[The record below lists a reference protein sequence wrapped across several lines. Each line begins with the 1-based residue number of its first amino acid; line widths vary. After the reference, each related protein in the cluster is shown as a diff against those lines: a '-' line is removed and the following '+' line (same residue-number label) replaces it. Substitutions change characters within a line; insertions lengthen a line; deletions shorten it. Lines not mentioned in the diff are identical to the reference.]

1 VVTKRSSDVVV
12 CPPLARTGSDWR
24 AVLREGMRAHQ
35 HGDLVAAESSY
46 REVLELYVAQPD
58 ALHYLGVLCHQRGR
72 SDEGVRLILAALQ
85 ITPRHPD
92 AHNNLGNIHKECGRL
107 ADAEACYRR
116 ALQCGPQH
124 YQALGNLGVVLEAQ
138 ERPKEALVVYNQLVQ
153 EAPQLARGHYL
164 LGLYLRDHA
173 QAVEDLERAVECFR
187 TAFACD
193 DSAVHAL
200 AALSTSLYLLNRIDA
215 AADVYREWLE
225 RDPDNPVPRHMLA
238 ACHGTA
244 APPRADDDYVREV
257 FDRFADSFDQQLLQ
271 NLDYRAPQILAEALR
286 VVLPPPDATLDV
298 LDAGCGTGLC
308 APLLRPYARRLV
320 GVDLSP
326 GMVEKARQRGGYDE
340 LVVAELTAWLQ
351 AQRPA
356 WDVLLSADTLVY
368 FGELQPVLNAVC
380 AALRPGGWAAFTLE
394 AMVGDEDRTELASS
408 GRYRHTRPYVE
419 RVLRQAGFVD
429 VRIETD
435 TLRKE
440 FGSAVMGWVVLAQR
454 PGAAMT

>member
-1 VVTKRSSDVVV
+1 MTTHYSDVVIV
-12 CPPLARTGSDWR
+12 PPVAGTGADWR
-24 AVLREGMRAHQ
+24 AALREGMQAHQ
-35 HGDLVAAESSY
+35 RGDLVTAESLY
-46 REVLELYVAQPD
+46 GKVLDIHVAQPD
-58 ALHYLGVLCHQRGR
+58 ALHYLGVLYHQRGR
-72 SDEGVRLILAALQ
+72 SDEGVELIRTALQ

-92 AHNNLGNIHKECGRL
+92 AHNNLGNIHKECGRF
-107 ADAEACYRR
+107 AEAEACYRR
-116 ALQCGPQH
+116 ALECGPQH
-124 YQALGNLGVVLEAQ
+124 YEALGNLGVVLEAQ
-138 ERPKEALVVYNQLVQ
+138 ERPEEALVAYKQLVQ
-153 EAPQLARGHYL
+153 QAPHLARGHYL

-187 TAFACD
+187 TAFARD
-193 DSAVHAL
+193 ESAVHAL
-200 AALSTSLYLLNRIDA
+200 AALSVSLYLLNQVEA

-244 APPRADDDYVREV
+244 PPPRADDDYVREV

-271 NLDYRAPQILAEALR
+271 NLDYRAPQILADALR
-286 VVLPPPDATLDV
+286 TVLPLPGATLDV

-308 APLLRPYARRLV
+308 APLLRGDARRLV

-340 LVVAELTAWLQ
+340 LVVAELTGWLQ
-351 AQRPA
+351 AQHAA
-356 WDVLLSADTLVY
+356 WDVLVSADTLVY
-368 FGELQPVLNAVC
+368 FGELQPVLSA
-380 AALRPGGWAAFTLE
+380 AHGALRPGGWAAFTLE

-419 RVLRQAGFVD
+419 RVLRLAGFAD

-454 PGAAMT
+454 PAS